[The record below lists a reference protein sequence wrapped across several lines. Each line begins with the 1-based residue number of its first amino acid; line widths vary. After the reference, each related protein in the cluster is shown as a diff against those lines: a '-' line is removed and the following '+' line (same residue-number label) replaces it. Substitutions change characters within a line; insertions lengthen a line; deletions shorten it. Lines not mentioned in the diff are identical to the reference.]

1 MSFSHPGAQNTNPLN
16 KWASNKSAIEALP
29 SNLKVAKKTRSLASQ
44 SKNIQINFLK
54 CNGVIAPVSN
64 AAGNK
69 QFTLDVSTLT
79 YFVNYTDF
87 NKLNPDASV
96 VVKPQVF
103 SDWYND
109 YLVAKN
115 PAQGSNLL
123 PYQPSTIVSYHDNT
137 GKKLNYICKITNI
150 VLNQDAIGNPIP
162 MFTFDTSTV
171 VFYDDNSNTS
181 KKEAI
186 AAVAAAAIPNAS
198 SSDIYNAVIS
208 SPVPIVNNPE
218 ISKIDINFLSGTF
231 RDIRIDFDP
240 LYDPLY
246 KYNGDMSYFLQSD
259 MKIVNNNGKFVAS
272 VPMSDRFVL
281 YRNWCPND
289 SVRNQELEVY
299 INDISYLTRMF
310 KPVFS
315 NRTDTPQD
323 YFKPSTTLEFVT
335 RGGKTYTCIVQI
347 IDCYVYKDNILF
359 ELDNEIVKM
368 YDDSGDLVSS
378 YKSISKILHEG
389 SFTQV
394 RMDIDSGAC
403 GNFDGYYADE
413 SSNNATPQCNP
424 PNCSANQ
431 NCYFNGWGA
440 CCTTSPAS
448 CSDVCNCACLTAG
461 QAQGMAY
468 CQNGNCGAIGT
479 GSNIGQWL

>member
-64 AAGNK
+64 AVDNK

-103 SDWYND
+103 SDWYD
-109 YLVAKN
+109 AYLVSKN

-123 PYQPSTIVSYHDNT
+123 PYQPSTIVSYQDNT
-137 GKKLNYICKITNI
+137 RKKLNYICKITNI
-150 VLNQDAIGNPIP
+150 VKKQDGNPL
-162 MFTFDTSTV
+162 FTFDTSTV
-171 VFYDDNSNTS
+171 VFYDKSSVTT
-181 KKEAI
+181 KKTAS
-186 AAVAAAAIPNAS
+186 AAAAAAIPNAS
-198 SSDIYNAVIS
+198 SSDVYNAIIS

-218 ISKIDINFLSGTF
+218 ISKIDINFLSGSF
-231 RDIRIDFDP
+231 VDIRIDFDP
-240 LYDPLY
+240 LYDRLY
-246 KYNGDMSYFLQSD
+246 KYNADVSFFLQSD
-259 MKIVNNNGKFVAS
+259 MKIVNNNGKYIAS

-289 SVRNQELEVY
+289 SVRNQTLEVY
-299 INDISYLTRMF
+299 IDDISYFTHMF
-310 KPVFS
+310 RRVLS

-323 YFKPSTTLEFVT
+323 IFKPSTTLEFTT
-335 RGGKTYTCIVQI
+335 RDRGTYTCIVQI

-368 YDDSGDLVSS
+368 YHDNGDLVSS
-378 YKSISKILHEG
+378 YKSISKILTEG

-394 RMDIDSGAC
+394 RMDIDPMGC
-403 GNFDGYYADE
+403 GSFISVAEADFDG
-413 SSNNATPQCNP
+413 PQFNFMPINCQPPDCNLLQSC
-424 PNCSANQ
+424 N
-431 NCYFNGWGA
+431 FNWGSA
-440 CCTTSPAS
+440 CCTTRPST
-448 CSDVCNCACLTAG
+448 CSDGCNVWCIGVNEGSYIAC
-461 QAQGMAY
+461 
-468 CQNGNCGAIGT
+468 
-479 GSNIGQWL
+479 

>member
-1 MSFSHPGAQNTNPLN
+1 MSSSELRNRANPLN

-64 AAGNK
+64 AVDNK

-103 SDWYND
+103 SDWYAK
-109 YLVAKN
+109 YLLAKN
-115 PAQGSNLL
+115 QTDGYNLL

-171 VFYDDNSNTS
+171 VFYDDSSNTS
-181 KKEAI
+181 KKEAS
-186 AAVAAAAIPNAS
+186 AAAAAAIPNAS
-198 SSDIYNAVIS
+198 SSDVYNAVIS
-208 SPVPIVNNPE
+208 SHVPIVNNPE
-218 ISKIDINFLSGTF
+218 ISKIDTNFLSGTF

-335 RGGKTYTCIVQI
+335 RDRKTSTCIIQI
-347 IDCYVYKDNILF
+347 TDSYVYKDNILF
-359 ELDNEIVKM
+359 DLDNEIVKM

-403 GNFDGYYADE
+403 GNFNGFYAQ
-413 SSNNATPQCNP
+413 NLHTTPTPQCNP

-431 NCYFNGWGA
+431 NCYFDGWSA
-440 CCTTSPAS
+440 CCTTSPSS
-448 CSDVCNCACLTAG
+448 CSDDCNCACLFAG
-461 QAQGMAY
+461 QAAGMVY
-468 CQNGNCGAIGT
+468 CGMGNCGAIGT
-479 GSNIGQWL
+479 GSNIGNWL